1 MSNIPKLSASEV
13 SSRMGRMSPRQAT
26 SFYNRCMVNPDT
38 PQENILLLR
47 QYREQNP
54 DRFLSD
60 EQMRSSRG
68 STGFGSRK
76 GGWFREKGNHVI
88 DGDGFSY
95 DRDGN
100 RYDAYGNADTGFR
113 DGGSGWSFRGNGNP
127 NGFSSY
133 YGAANQGSPNRYRN
147 DGNPNSGSNG
157 NRRPISEARSYEELG
172 QTLMSLGSDVRR
184 TRYFMKVANNPDT
197 NPETLNNLVRFR
209 NNNPSIFASDETAK
223 EAGPQMQGRRRGI
236 FSNLWKSE
244 DEFKSMAPKKQKF
257 FVRAFRNRNRARNT
271 AYGLRV
277 MTNPTTSQDDKVA
290 MAEVVNENPGLF
302 FKGRSGVVTTADE
315 GRS

>member
-100 RYDAYGNADTGFR
+100 RYDAYGNADTGFVTVVPDGPSAATAIPTVSPATMVRPTR
-113 DGGSGWSFRGNGNP
+113 D
-127 NGFSSY
+127 
-133 YGAANQGSPNRYRN
+133 
-147 DGNPNSGSNG
+147 
-157 NRRPISEARSYEELG
+157 L
-172 QTLMSLGSDVRR
+172 QTG
-184 TRYFMKVANNPDT
+184 
-197 NPETLNNLVRFR
+197 
-209 NNNPSIFASDETAK
+209 TA
-223 EAGPQMQGRRRGI
+223 
-236 FSNLWKSE
+236 
-244 DEFKSMAPKKQKF
+244 
-257 FVRAFRNRNRARNT
+257 
-271 AYGLRV
+271 
-277 MTNPTTSQDDKVA
+277 
-290 MAEVVNENPGLF
+290 
-302 FKGRSGVVTTADE
+302 TTAIPTADPT
-315 GRS
+315 GTGVRSPRHVPTRSSVRH

>member
-1 MSNIPKLSASEV
+1 MSSIPKLSASEV
-13 SSRMGRMSPRQAT
+13 SARMGRMSPRQAT

-60 EQMRSSRG
+60 EQMRSSTQASG
-68 STGFGSRK
+68 STGSGGR
-76 GGWFREKGNHVI
+76 GGWFRERGHHVV

-100 RYDAYGNADTGFR
+100 RYDAYGNPDTGFT
-113 DGGSGWSFRGNGNP
+113 DGGDGRRFRGNGNP
-127 NGFSSY
+127 NGFSRY
-133 YGAANQGSPNRYRN
+133 YGAANQAPPNGYR
-147 DGNPNSGSNG
+147 GNGRPA
-157 NRRPISEARSYEELG
+157 NRRPISEARSYDELG
-172 QTLMSLGSDVRR
+172 QTLLSLGSDVRR
-184 TRYFMKVANNPDT
+184 TRYFMKVASNPET
-197 NPETLNNLVRFR
+197 NPETLNNLVRYR
-209 NNNPSIFASDETAK
+209 NNNPSIFASDEAAT

-236 FSNLWKSE
+236 FSGLWKSE
-244 DEFKSMAPKKQKF
+244 EEFKGMTPKKQKF

-277 MTNPTTSQDDKVA
+277 MTNPVTSHEDKVA
-290 MAEVVNENPGLF
+290 MSEVVNENPSLF
-302 FKGRSGVVTTADE
+302 FRSTSGYAPVQDGE
-315 GRS
+315 RS